1 MVIWRSFIPSIC
13 LDAWER
19 VNKNATVTRQY
30 TVNPERRRAMKKRR
44 LEVLKRYR
52 EIAKDYPKGKPGA
65 LSELARELG
74 LSRERTRQLV
84 REAEAMR
91 KRKPKVDGET

>member
-1 MVIWRSFIPSIC
+1 
-13 LDAWER
+13 
-19 VNKNATVTRQY
+19 
-30 TVNPERRRAMKKRR
+30 MKKRR

-74 LSRERTRQLV
+74 LSRERARQLV
-84 REAEAMR
+84 REAKALR
-91 KRKPKVDGET
+91 RRKPKIET